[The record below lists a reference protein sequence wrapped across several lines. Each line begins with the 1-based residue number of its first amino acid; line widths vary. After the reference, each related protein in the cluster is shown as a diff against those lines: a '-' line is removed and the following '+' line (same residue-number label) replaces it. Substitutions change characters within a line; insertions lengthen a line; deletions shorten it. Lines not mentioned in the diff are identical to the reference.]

1 MARRAVFRS
10 RLSPK
15 SVFSEQTHERAS
27 IFIDRIG
34 KLLYDTGWTESDRS
48 KLNHCEPSYLAGSGQ
63 DLASTVRSQVLS
75 GLQRQIFEAS
85 VYIMAPALLQ
95 ARTSPHSLLG
105 QEDIEDVSLEA
116 PEDDEI
122 DPLWSEDDH
131 PRLRQLSIKPEYWA
145 LAGADAR
152 VDWIGS
158 KISIANEYLRDNSWL
173 PRRDLP
179 LEEIYQIGD
188 RQIAIPLYITFPQTA
203 LRKLITYE
211 DIPGQEW
218 LDRYKIYREKGRA
231 EIPAVIWR
239 YISLTGHNKSN
250 PPTAKKLSEIA
261 QDYLKSQGLESPA
274 DQERLNARS
283 AALQEMARSVLQ
295 QLEDANLSTS
305 VLVTG
310 NPRSRR
316 RV

>member
-15 SVFSEQTHERAS
+15 SVLAEQSHERAS
-27 IFIDRIG
+27 IFIDRVG
-34 KLLYDTGWTESDRS
+34 KLLYDTDWTESDRI
-48 KLNHCEPSYLAGSGQ
+48 KLNHREVSYRAGSGE

-75 GLQRQIFEAS
+75 GLQRQLFRAT
-85 VYIMAPALLQ
+85 VYIMAPALLE

-116 PEDDEI
+116 PEEDEI
-122 DPLWSEDDH
+122 DPLWSEDGL
-131 PRLRQLSIKPEYWA
+131 PRLRQLSIKPEYWT
-145 LAGADAR
+145 LAEADSR
-152 VDWIGS
+152 VDWIDS
-158 KISIANEYLRDNSWL
+158 TISIASEYLEDNSWPL
-173 PRRDLP
+173 RRDSP
-179 LEEIYQIGD
+179 LEKIYQIGD
-188 RQIAIPLYITFPQTA
+188 RQIAIPLYISFPQTA
-203 LRKLITYE
+203 LRKLIAYE

-231 EIPAVIWR
+231 EIPAVMWR
-239 YISLTGHNKSN
+239 YISLTGHNKGN

-261 QDYLKSQGLESPA
+261 QDYLRSQGLVSPA
-274 DQERLNARS
+274 DQEKLNARS
-283 AALQEMARSVLQ
+283 ATLQEMARSVLQ

-310 NPRSRR
+310 NPRTRR